1 MELNE
6 NISFKE
12 VVIILKQFKEQYK
25 EKVRSF
31 SYYELHDKVLYI
43 RSIRDSI
50 YKMDFEEW
58 KKDKIWEYM
67 NDYEFLY
74 VLKRL
79 K

>member
-1 MELNE
+1 MEINQNWNFRE
-6 NISFKE
+6 IVNN
-12 VVIILKQFKEQYK
+12 LKDIKKSYK

-31 SYYELHDKVLYI
+31 SYYDLHKKVLFMKNF
-43 RSIRDSI
+43 RDSI
-50 YKMDFEEW
+50 YKLNFEEW
-58 KKDKIWEYM
+58 RKDKIWEYI

>member
-1 MELNE
+1 MQLNE
-6 NISFKE
+6 NMSFKE
-12 VVIILKQFKEQYK
+12 VVSVLKEYKEQYK

-31 SYYELHDKVLYI
+31 SYYDLHEKVTYI
-43 RSIRDSI
+43 RSIRDTI
-50 YKMDFEEW
+50 YNMNFDEW

>member
-6 NISFKE
+6 NMSFKE
-12 VVIILKQFKEQYK
+12 VVDVLKEFKEQYK

-31 SYYELHDKVLYI
+31 SYYDLHEKVLYI
-43 RSIRDSI
+43 RNIRDTI

-58 KKDKIWEYM
+58 KKDMVWEYM

>member
-6 NISFKE
+6 TMSFKQ
-12 VVIILKQFKEQYK
+12 VVTILKDFKEKYK

-31 SYYELHDKVLYI
+31 SYYDLHDKVLYI
-43 RSIRDSI
+43 RSIRDTI
-50 YKMDFEEW
+50 YKLDFEEW

>member
-6 NISFKE
+6 NMSFKK
-12 VVIILKQFKEQYK
+12 VVSVLKEYKEQYK

-31 SYYELHDKVLYI
+31 SYYDLHEKVTYI
-43 RSIRDSI
+43 RSIRDTI
-50 YKMDFEEW
+50 YKMNFDEW
-58 KKDKIWEYM
+58 KKDKIWEYI